1 MNDNAAA
8 RWSNHDISSDG
19 RVVEEC
25 VRTAD
30 EQRRVT
36 WYDRRGEVMRQEDAR
51 AGVRRPGRTSLF
63 D

>member
-25 VRTAD
+25 VRTPD
-30 EQRRVT
+30 QERRVT
-36 WYDRRGEVMRQEDAR
+36 WYDSRGGVMRQES
-51 AGVRRPGRTSLF
+51 AGRIRRPGRLSLL